1 MWIAPVRGPLWTPV
15 RALIVQE
22 VLKLSPSEQGRRHGD
37 RSEDL
42 MSGYERAPGVA
53 PVHITSYRARARA
66 ARRGWIVQSED
77 DVDRERFTFADL
89 RARRGSGQ

>member
-1 MWIAPVRGPLWTPV
+1 
-15 RALIVQE
+15 
-22 VLKLSPSEQGRRHGD
+22 
-37 RSEDL
+37 
-42 MSGYERAPGVA
+42 MSGYERAPGVT

-89 RARRGSGQ
+89 RARSGSGR

>member
-1 MWIAPVRGPLWTPV
+1 
-15 RALIVQE
+15 
-22 VLKLSPSEQGRRHGD
+22 
-37 RSEDL
+37 

-77 DVDRERFTFADL
+77 DVDRERFTFGDL
-89 RARRGSGQ
+89 RAQRGPNPEQRPLTRDVRQRRRSARNAA